1 MNMIILSEVLL
12 KYGDNILTFDQLK
25 TVIQDEAVKSGTLYF
40 QVDIEPPAYNDRPH
54 DWHDQLI
61 LAFESI
67 R

>member
-12 KYGDNILTFDQLK
+12 KHGDNILTFKQLK
-25 TVIQDEAVKSGTLYF
+25 TVIQQEAVESGTLYF
-40 QVDIEPPAYNDRPH
+40 QVDIEPPAYKDRPH